1 MARRVV
7 TVLALALAGCLVQAS
22 AHASGSISAGKG
34 MSPRDAYTLGKAL
47 TFEKLVWPSCPL
59 QKRDLDRDRALSLKN
74 SLEARDQAEKPGTAD
89 DEHISVLCPGAG
101 GSACEGKPLGTVSF
115 SLTDTTNLALTY
127 GSVVDAATRRC
138 PM

>member
-34 MSPRDAYTLGKAL
+34 MNPRDAYTLGKAL
-47 TFEKLVWPSCPL
+47 TFE
-59 QKRDLDRDRALSLKN
+59 N
-74 SLEARDQAEKPGTAD
+74 SLE
-89 DEHISVLCPGAG
+89 AG